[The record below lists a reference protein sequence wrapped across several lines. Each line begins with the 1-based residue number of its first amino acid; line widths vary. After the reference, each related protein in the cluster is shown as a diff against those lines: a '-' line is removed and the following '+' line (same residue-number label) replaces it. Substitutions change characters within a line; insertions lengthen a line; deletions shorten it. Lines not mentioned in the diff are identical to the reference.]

1 MISQIVEQFAPLRRR
16 AYESDLTDEEWAIV
30 RLLVETEQIGPGP
43 RRSVNLRE
51 VVNALL
57 YKQRTGCQWRLL
69 PHDLPP
75 RSTVSGYYQ
84 RWSRTGVLEK
94 MYALLRQQPRT
105 SDMGIALS
113 NTAPTMKSDM
123 PTFPLVDR
131 QRQVFVEH
139 VS

>member
-1 MISQIVEQFAPLRRR
+1 MSSQIVDQILPLRRR
-16 AYESDLTDEEWAIV
+16 AYDSDLTDEEWAIV
-30 RLLVETEQIGPGP
+30 RLLVEIEQIGPGP

-84 RWSRTGVLEK
+84 RWSKTGVLEK
-94 MYALLRQQPRT
+94 MYALLRQPRMG
-105 SDMGIALS
+105 DMSAAFS
-113 NTAPTMKSDM
+113 SSAVKPDM
-123 PTFPLVDR
+123 PAFSRVDR
-131 QRQVFVEH
+131 QRQVFADH
-139 VS
+139 IS

>member
-1 MISQIVEQFAPLRRR
+1 MSSQIVDQFPPLRRR
-16 AYESDLTDEEWAIV
+16 AYDSDLIDEEWILV

-84 RWSRTGVLEK
+84 RWSKSGVLEK
-94 MYALLRQQPRT
+94 MYVFLRQQPRT
-105 SDMGIALS
+105 GDIGVGLS
-113 NTAPTMKSDM
+113 NTAPAIKPDM
-123 PTFPLVDR
+123 PAFPRVDR
-131 QRQVFVEH
+131 QRQVFAEH